1 MSLSIETGHPLTKDV
16 QRIDGKSVRFVDKDG
31 RTMFEVYCCADG
43 RTIEVRGV
51 ESSKHAG
58 VIYDNTLSI
67 LPKSGNVVHIQ
78 QIPFDDVPG

>member
-1 MSLSIETGHPLTKDV
+1 MSLSIETGHALTANVK
-16 QRIDGKSVRFVDKDG
+16 RIEGNSVRFVDDDG
-31 RTMFEVYCCADG
+31 RTLFEVYCCTDG

-58 VIYDNTLSI
+58 VIYDNALSV

-78 QIPFDDVPG
+78 QIPFDHVPG

>member
-16 QRIDGKSVRFVDKDG
+16 QRIDGKSVRFVDK
-31 RTMFEVYCCADG
+31 DG